1 MDGLLLA
8 TASTKGTLIRIFN
21 AMDGT
26 RLQEVRRGLDA
37 ADIYSIVLS
46 PNVQWLAVS
55 SDRGTIHVFNLRVRA
70 GGDDAP
76 DQHAVDGDSLIMPVR
91 TPLLRLVLF

>member
-1 MDGLLLA
+1 M
-8 TASTKGTLIRIFN
+8 
-21 AMDGT
+21 
-26 RLQEVRRGLDA
+26 DA

-76 DQHAVDGDSLIMPVR
+76 DQHAVDGDSLIMAGHNPSASPS
-91 TPLLRLVLF
+91 PLLASNTGANANSSLSFMKGEKFILIVSEPR